1 MSKLNTPAI
10 AGIEYH
16 FYKVLPDNAMLW
28 FFFSLISEIKVQ
40 SHKKKWTLTEFD
52 VGAFV
57 FTSWKH
63 IVTGI
68 DNSV

>member
-28 FFFSLISEIKVQ
+28 FFFLINLRNKSAEPQK
-40 SHKKKWTLTEFD
+40 EM
-52 VGAFV
+52 
-57 FTSWKH
+57 
-63 IVTGI
+63 
-68 DNSV
+68 NSDRV